1 MFVFLVAVVEVN
13 VLQIPADVASEQ
25 IPVATRQTD
34 GHRLPRGMTS
44 CDNQRIVDQID
55 KSGAGFL
62 KVVIN
67 GLNTII
73 SWVDDNKR

>member
-1 MFVFLVAVVEVN
+1 MFVFLVAVVEIN

-55 KSGAGFL
+55 
-62 KVVIN
+62 
-67 GLNTII
+67 
-73 SWVDDNKR
+73 